1 MPFNAQPTHNT
12 IKGPAIAGPFFLEVT
27 LLANTHDT
35 PARLLSIIAGSKA
48 LGVSRGT
55 MFGLLASGK
64 LGYVRIGRRRLIPT
78 DAIEAFIA
86 ANLVAKRHGKEGR
99 VA

>member
-1 MPFNAQPTHNT
+1 M
-12 IKGPAIAGPFFLEVT
+12 
-27 LLANTHDT
+27 ANIHGT

-86 ANLVAKRHGKEGR
+86 ANLVSKQGGKAGR